1 MPVVPTVSGRQVQ
14 SRGVQSA
21 GLQTFS
27 QPGIGDAFV
36 RAGTEAIDVFGQ
48 AKQRANIALAQEASL
63 NLSQIS
69 SDLLNNPETGL
80 LNLKGK
86 NAIGKGHEYT
96 QQFDAQV
103 EQLAMS
109 LPDEQARNAFMQQ
122 AQQQR
127 IQFTTQAGRH
137 EIGQINAYEE
147 GQFQATLLNNG
158 KNAAALYGDNAAYV
172 LANKQTFQQ
181 IEDYGIAH
189 GWSDE
194 QIQAKKIEF
203 KEKVADAALSQW
215 SANNAT
221 AFIQSN
227 GELSDTAAGARRAV
241 ADSDSSERAR
251 GIRNNNPGNLEYSKT
266 NPWVGQTGDDGRFAK
281 FETPEHGIRAL
292 GRNLMSYQ
300 RQGIDTVSEIINRWA
315 PPTDKNDTMSYI
327 KAVCEQL
334 GVSADEPLDASNPDT
349 LKALCAAIIHHEN
362 GSQPYSD
369 QQLTAGVSAALG
381 LSTIPTNTKRYTGNA
396 AFDAASPEA
405 QASFMRQADQLR
417 RQQQAEYKTMIDSQ
431 VRDATAAYMRGVEFP
446 NPPGEADF
454 IAAYG
459 VREGNLRY
467 AAGTNIAFG
476 MAQRGLTA
484 KTLRDG
490 GYSEMANQYDVLDRQ
505 AIAIDAV
512 LGVAFGGVGRFI
524 NSRGESTNAP
534 NFSPVDVDAAL
545 AANAAHHAEIDIA
558 PGVPINVLSRNSHIQ
573 ALRKAMSDVSQGRP
587 VDVASIV
594 ESASFSEIPGR
605 KSLLSQAVNEAL
617 SSVDD
622 GVTARA
628 IENRLLEEQAAQ
640 LLPRGDRQ
648 VYQSEIANSQ
658 RIIENLTKQRAQILA
673 EEPTGSGK
681 ALSRAR
687 SDKQARLRDIDQR
700 IRQAQERLEFSRN
713 ALAPHEPGGQFF
725 EARAELARRQQ
736 AESELNAQAVSFYK
750 TAEVRTPDE
759 VAPFEPDKILQ
770 QAEQKMMAD
779 QAGDIDLRIAE
790 DSLLESPDMII
801 TVLDDDGNPQSRSAR
816 EVLDE
821 ANRESEQAIQ
831 DSSLFDVA
839 VACFLRG

>member
-1 MPVVPTVSGRQVQ
+1 MSYFGLNPVNQNQQLDEAASNPAGFNSDVGFFDNAVGAALSGLYSGLVAKPDQLLWAGMDKIVSPIAQFVNENTSLNDTSVSYIAEQRKLAEQQVK
-14 SRGVQSA
+14 RLTPDAATTGTA
-21 GLQTFS
+21 GQVLYGLFDM
-27 QPGIGDAFV
+27 G
-36 RAGTEAIDVFGQ
+36 GQ
-48 AKQRANIALAQEASL
+48 AVVGTMLGGPVGGAAAVTSLQGFSEFERLTAQGVDFRTAQEAGLVQGITAGAGTLIPMSL
-63 NLSQIS
+63 
-69 SDLLNNPETGL
+69 GL
-80 LNLKGK
+80 RAGGALAEGV
-86 NAIGKGHEYT
+86 A
-96 QQFDAQV
+96 A
-103 EQLAMS
+103 QLARTGES
-109 LPDEQARNAFMQQ
+109 SVR
-122 AQQQR
+122 R
-127 IQFTTQAGRH
+127 
-137 EIGQINAYEE
+137 
-147 GQFQATLLNNG
+147 
-158 KNAAALYGDNAAYV
+158 AAATAVRATPD
-172 LANKQTFQQ
+172 
-181 IEDYGIAH
+181 IA
-189 GWSDE
+189 
-194 QIQAKKIEF
+194 
-203 KEKVADAALSQW
+203 
-215 SANNAT
+215 
-221 AFIQSN
+221 
-227 GELSDTAAGARRAV
+227 
-241 ADSDSSERAR
+241 
-251 GIRNNNPGNLEYSKT
+251 
-266 NPWVGQTGDDGRFAK
+266 
-281 FETPEHGIRAL
+281 
-292 GRNLMSYQ
+292 
-300 RQGIDTVSEIINRWA
+300 
-315 PPTDKNDTMSYI
+315 
-327 KAVCEQL
+327 
-334 GVSADEPLDASNPDT
+334 
-349 LKALCAAIIHHEN
+349 
-362 GSQPYSD
+362 
-369 QQLTAGVSAALG
+369 
-381 LSTIPTNTKRYTGNA
+381 
-396 AFDAASPEA
+396 
-405 QASFMRQADQLR
+405 
-417 RQQQAEYKTMIDSQ
+417 
-431 VRDATAAYMRGVEFP
+431 
-446 NPPGEADF
+446 
-454 IAAYG
+454 
-459 VREGNLRY
+459 Y

-524 NSRGESTNAP
+524 NSRGESTSAP

-573 ALRKAMSDVSQGRP
+573 ALRKAMSDVSEGRP

-658 RIIENLTKQRAQILA
+658 RIIENLTEQRAQILA

-687 SDKQARLRDIDQR
+687 SDKQVRLRDIDQR

-759 VAPFEPDKILQ
+759 VAPFEPGKILQ
-770 QAEQKMMAD
+770 QTEQKMMAD
-779 QAGDIDLRIAE
+779 PAGDIDLRIAE

>member
-1 MPVVPTVSGRQVQ
+1 MSYFGLNPVNQNQQLDEAASNPAGFNSDVGFFDNAVGAALSGLYSGLVAKPDQLLWAGMDKIVSPIAQFVNENTSLNDTSVSYIAEQRKLAEQQVK
-14 SRGVQSA
+14 RLTPDAATTGTA
-21 GLQTFS
+21 GQVLYGLFDM
-27 QPGIGDAFV
+27 G
-36 RAGTEAIDVFGQ
+36 GQ
-48 AKQRANIALAQEASL
+48 AVVGTTLGGPVGGAAAVTSLQGFSEFERLTAQGVDFRTAQEAGLVQGITAGAGTLIPMSL
-63 NLSQIS
+63 
-69 SDLLNNPETGL
+69 GL
-80 LNLKGK
+80 RAGGALAEGV
-86 NAIGKGHEYT
+86 A
-96 QQFDAQV
+96 A
-103 EQLAMS
+103 QLARTGES
-109 LPDEQARNAFMQQ
+109 SVR
-122 AQQQR
+122 R
-127 IQFTTQAGRH
+127 
-137 EIGQINAYEE
+137 
-147 GQFQATLLNNG
+147 
-158 KNAAALYGDNAAYV
+158 AAATAVRATPD
-172 LANKQTFQQ
+172 
-181 IEDYGIAH
+181 IA
-189 GWSDE
+189 
-194 QIQAKKIEF
+194 
-203 KEKVADAALSQW
+203 
-215 SANNAT
+215 
-221 AFIQSN
+221 
-227 GELSDTAAGARRAV
+227 
-241 ADSDSSERAR
+241 
-251 GIRNNNPGNLEYSKT
+251 
-266 NPWVGQTGDDGRFAK
+266 
-281 FETPEHGIRAL
+281 
-292 GRNLMSYQ
+292 
-300 RQGIDTVSEIINRWA
+300 
-315 PPTDKNDTMSYI
+315 
-327 KAVCEQL
+327 
-334 GVSADEPLDASNPDT
+334 
-349 LKALCAAIIHHEN
+349 
-362 GSQPYSD
+362 
-369 QQLTAGVSAALG
+369 
-381 LSTIPTNTKRYTGNA
+381 
-396 AFDAASPEA
+396 
-405 QASFMRQADQLR
+405 
-417 RQQQAEYKTMIDSQ
+417 
-431 VRDATAAYMRGVEFP
+431 
-446 NPPGEADF
+446 
-454 IAAYG
+454 
-459 VREGNLRY
+459 Y

-524 NSRGESTNAP
+524 NSRGESTSAP

-658 RIIENLTKQRAQILA
+658 RIIENLTEQRAQILA

-725 EARAELARRQQ
+725 GARAELARRQQ

-759 VAPFEPDKILQ
+759 VAPFEPGKILQ
-770 QAEQKMMAD
+770 QTEQKMMAD
-779 QAGDIDLRIAE
+779 PAGDIDLRIAE

>member
-1 MPVVPTVSGRQVQ
+1 MSYFGLNPVNQNQQLDEAASNPVGFNSDVGFFDNAVGAALSGLYSGLVAKPDQLLWAGMDKIVSPIAQLVNENTSLNDTSVSYIAEQRKLAEQQVK
-14 SRGVQSA
+14 RLTPDAATTGTA
-21 GLQTFS
+21 GQVLYGLFDM
-27 QPGIGDAFV
+27 G
-36 RAGTEAIDVFGQ
+36 GQ
-48 AKQRANIALAQEASL
+48 AVVGTTLGGPVGGAAAVTSLQGFSEFERLTAQGVDFRTAQEAGLVQGITAGAGTLIPMSL
-63 NLSQIS
+63 
-69 SDLLNNPETGL
+69 GL
-80 LNLKGK
+80 RAGGALAEGV
-86 NAIGKGHEYT
+86 A
-96 QQFDAQV
+96 A
-103 EQLAMS
+103 QLARTGES
-109 LPDEQARNAFMQQ
+109 SVR
-122 AQQQR
+122 R
-127 IQFTTQAGRH
+127 
-137 EIGQINAYEE
+137 
-147 GQFQATLLNNG
+147 
-158 KNAAALYGDNAAYV
+158 AAATAVRATPD
-172 LANKQTFQQ
+172 
-181 IEDYGIAH
+181 IA
-189 GWSDE
+189 
-194 QIQAKKIEF
+194 
-203 KEKVADAALSQW
+203 
-215 SANNAT
+215 
-221 AFIQSN
+221 
-227 GELSDTAAGARRAV
+227 
-241 ADSDSSERAR
+241 
-251 GIRNNNPGNLEYSKT
+251 
-266 NPWVGQTGDDGRFAK
+266 
-281 FETPEHGIRAL
+281 
-292 GRNLMSYQ
+292 
-300 RQGIDTVSEIINRWA
+300 
-315 PPTDKNDTMSYI
+315 
-327 KAVCEQL
+327 
-334 GVSADEPLDASNPDT
+334 
-349 LKALCAAIIHHEN
+349 
-362 GSQPYSD
+362 
-369 QQLTAGVSAALG
+369 
-381 LSTIPTNTKRYTGNA
+381 
-396 AFDAASPEA
+396 
-405 QASFMRQADQLR
+405 
-417 RQQQAEYKTMIDSQ
+417 
-431 VRDATAAYMRGVEFP
+431 
-446 NPPGEADF
+446 
-454 IAAYG
+454 
-459 VREGNLRY
+459 Y

-524 NSRGESTNAP
+524 NSRGESTSAP
-534 NFSPVDVDAAL
+534 NFSPVDIDAAL

-658 RIIENLTKQRAQILA
+658 RIIENLTEQRAQILA

-750 TAEVRTPDE
+750 TAEVRTPEE
-759 VAPFEPDKILQ
+759 VAPFEPGKILQ
-770 QAEQKMMAD
+770 QTEQKMMAD
-779 QAGDIDLRIAE
+779 PAGDIDLRIAE

>member
-1 MPVVPTVSGRQVQ
+1 MSYFGLNPVNQNQQLDEAASNPAGFNSDVGFFDNAVGAALSGLYSGLVAKPDQLLWAGMDKIVSPIAQFVNENTSLNDTSVSYIAEQRKLAEQQVK
-14 SRGVQSA
+14 RLTPDAATTGNA
-21 GLQTFS
+21 GQVLYGLFDM
-27 QPGIGDAFV
+27 G
-36 RAGTEAIDVFGQ
+36 GQ
-48 AKQRANIALAQEASL
+48 AVVGTTLGGPVGGAAAVTSLQGFSEFERLTAQGVDFRTAQEAGLVLGITAGAGTLIPMSL
-63 NLSQIS
+63 
-69 SDLLNNPETGL
+69 GL
-80 LNLKGK
+80 RAGGALAEGV
-86 NAIGKGHEYT
+86 A
-96 QQFDAQV
+96 A
-103 EQLAMS
+103 QLARTGES
-109 LPDEQARNAFMQQ
+109 SVR
-122 AQQQR
+122 R
-127 IQFTTQAGRH
+127 
-137 EIGQINAYEE
+137 
-147 GQFQATLLNNG
+147 
-158 KNAAALYGDNAAYV
+158 AAATAVRATPD
-172 LANKQTFQQ
+172 
-181 IEDYGIAH
+181 IA
-189 GWSDE
+189 
-194 QIQAKKIEF
+194 
-203 KEKVADAALSQW
+203 
-215 SANNAT
+215 
-221 AFIQSN
+221 
-227 GELSDTAAGARRAV
+227 
-241 ADSDSSERAR
+241 
-251 GIRNNNPGNLEYSKT
+251 
-266 NPWVGQTGDDGRFAK
+266 
-281 FETPEHGIRAL
+281 
-292 GRNLMSYQ
+292 
-300 RQGIDTVSEIINRWA
+300 
-315 PPTDKNDTMSYI
+315 
-327 KAVCEQL
+327 
-334 GVSADEPLDASNPDT
+334 
-349 LKALCAAIIHHEN
+349 
-362 GSQPYSD
+362 
-369 QQLTAGVSAALG
+369 
-381 LSTIPTNTKRYTGNA
+381 
-396 AFDAASPEA
+396 
-405 QASFMRQADQLR
+405 
-417 RQQQAEYKTMIDSQ
+417 
-431 VRDATAAYMRGVEFP
+431 
-446 NPPGEADF
+446 
-454 IAAYG
+454 
-459 VREGNLRY
+459 Y

-524 NSRGESTNAP
+524 NSRGESTSAP
-534 NFSPVDVDAAL
+534 NFSPVDIDAAL

-658 RIIENLTKQRAQILA
+658 RIIENLTEQRAQILA

-687 SDKQARLRDIDQR
+687 SDKQARLRDIEQR

>member
-1 MPVVPTVSGRQVQ
+1 MSYFGLNPVNQNQQLDEAASNPAGFNSDVGFFDNAVGAALSGLYSGLVAKPDQLLWAGMDKIVSPIAQFVNENTSLNDTSVSYIAEQRKLAEQQVK
-14 SRGVQSA
+14 RLTPDAATTGTA
-21 GLQTFS
+21 GQVLYGLFDM
-27 QPGIGDAFV
+27 G
-36 RAGTEAIDVFGQ
+36 GQ
-48 AKQRANIALAQEASL
+48 AVVGTTLGGPVGGAAAVTSLQGFSEFERLTAQGVDFRTAQEAGLVQGITAGAGTLIPMSL
-63 NLSQIS
+63 
-69 SDLLNNPETGL
+69 GL
-80 LNLKGK
+80 RAGGALAEGV
-86 NAIGKGHEYT
+86 A
-96 QQFDAQV
+96 A
-103 EQLAMS
+103 QLARTGES
-109 LPDEQARNAFMQQ
+109 SVR
-122 AQQQR
+122 R
-127 IQFTTQAGRH
+127 
-137 EIGQINAYEE
+137 
-147 GQFQATLLNNG
+147 
-158 KNAAALYGDNAAYV
+158 AAATAVRATPD
-172 LANKQTFQQ
+172 
-181 IEDYGIAH
+181 IA
-189 GWSDE
+189 
-194 QIQAKKIEF
+194 
-203 KEKVADAALSQW
+203 
-215 SANNAT
+215 
-221 AFIQSN
+221 
-227 GELSDTAAGARRAV
+227 
-241 ADSDSSERAR
+241 
-251 GIRNNNPGNLEYSKT
+251 
-266 NPWVGQTGDDGRFAK
+266 
-281 FETPEHGIRAL
+281 
-292 GRNLMSYQ
+292 
-300 RQGIDTVSEIINRWA
+300 
-315 PPTDKNDTMSYI
+315 
-327 KAVCEQL
+327 
-334 GVSADEPLDASNPDT
+334 
-349 LKALCAAIIHHEN
+349 
-362 GSQPYSD
+362 
-369 QQLTAGVSAALG
+369 
-381 LSTIPTNTKRYTGNA
+381 
-396 AFDAASPEA
+396 
-405 QASFMRQADQLR
+405 
-417 RQQQAEYKTMIDSQ
+417 
-431 VRDATAAYMRGVEFP
+431 
-446 NPPGEADF
+446 
-454 IAAYG
+454 
-459 VREGNLRY
+459 Y

-524 NSRGESTNAP
+524 NSRGESTSAP

-605 KSLLSQAVNEAL
+605 KSLLSQAVNVAL

-658 RIIENLTKQRAQILA
+658 RIIENLTEQRAQILA
-673 EEPTGSGK
+673 EDPTGSGK
-681 ALSRAR
+681 SLSRAR
-687 SDKQARLRDIDQR
+687 SDKQVRLRDIDQR

>member
-1 MPVVPTVSGRQVQ
+1 MSYFGLNPVNQNQQLDEAASNPVGFNSDVGFFDNAVGAALSGLYSGLVAKPDQLLWAGMDKIVSPIAQFVNENTSLNDTSVSYIAEQRKLAEQQVK
-14 SRGVQSA
+14 RLTPDAATTGTA
-21 GLQTFS
+21 GQVLYGLFDM
-27 QPGIGDAFV
+27 G
-36 RAGTEAIDVFGQ
+36 GQ
-48 AKQRANIALAQEASL
+48 AVIGTTLGGPVGGAAAVTSLQGFSEFERLTAQGVDFRTAQEAGLVQGITAGAGTLIPMSL
-63 NLSQIS
+63 
-69 SDLLNNPETGL
+69 GL
-80 LNLKGK
+80 RAGGALAEGV
-86 NAIGKGHEYT
+86 A
-96 QQFDAQV
+96 A
-103 EQLAMS
+103 QLARTGES
-109 LPDEQARNAFMQQ
+109 SVR
-122 AQQQR
+122 R
-127 IQFTTQAGRH
+127 
-137 EIGQINAYEE
+137 
-147 GQFQATLLNNG
+147 
-158 KNAAALYGDNAAYV
+158 AAATAVRATPD
-172 LANKQTFQQ
+172 
-181 IEDYGIAH
+181 IA
-189 GWSDE
+189 
-194 QIQAKKIEF
+194 
-203 KEKVADAALSQW
+203 
-215 SANNAT
+215 
-221 AFIQSN
+221 
-227 GELSDTAAGARRAV
+227 
-241 ADSDSSERAR
+241 
-251 GIRNNNPGNLEYSKT
+251 
-266 NPWVGQTGDDGRFAK
+266 
-281 FETPEHGIRAL
+281 
-292 GRNLMSYQ
+292 
-300 RQGIDTVSEIINRWA
+300 
-315 PPTDKNDTMSYI
+315 
-327 KAVCEQL
+327 
-334 GVSADEPLDASNPDT
+334 
-349 LKALCAAIIHHEN
+349 
-362 GSQPYSD
+362 
-369 QQLTAGVSAALG
+369 
-381 LSTIPTNTKRYTGNA
+381 
-396 AFDAASPEA
+396 
-405 QASFMRQADQLR
+405 
-417 RQQQAEYKTMIDSQ
+417 
-431 VRDATAAYMRGVEFP
+431 
-446 NPPGEADF
+446 
-454 IAAYG
+454 
-459 VREGNLRY
+459 Y

-534 NFSPVDVDAAL
+534 NFSPVDIDAAL

-640 LLPRGDRQ
+640 LLSRGDRK

-658 RIIENLTKQRAQILA
+658 RIIENLTEQRAQILA

-750 TAEVRTPDE
+750 TAEVRTPEE
-759 VAPFEPDKILQ
+759 VAPFEPGKILQ
-770 QAEQKMMAD
+770 QTEQKMMAD
-779 QAGDIDLRIAE
+779 PAGDIDLRIAE

>member
-1 MPVVPTVSGRQVQ
+1 MSYFGLNPVNQNQQLDEAVSNP
-14 SRGVQSA
+14 A
-21 GLQTFS
+21 GLNSDVGFFDNAVGAALSGLYSGLVAKPDQLLWAGMDKIVSPIAQFVNENTS
-27 QPGIGDAFV
+27 LNDTSVSYIAEQRKLAEQQVKRLTPDAATTGT
-36 RAGTEAIDVFGQ
+36 AGQVLYGLFDMGGQ
-48 AKQRANIALAQEASL
+48 AVVGTTLGGPVGGAAAVTSLQGFSEFERLTAQGVDFRTAQEAGLVQGITAGAGTLIPMSL
-63 NLSQIS
+63 
-69 SDLLNNPETGL
+69 GL
-80 LNLKGK
+80 RAGGALAEGV
-86 NAIGKGHEYT
+86 A
-96 QQFDAQV
+96 A
-103 EQLAMS
+103 QLARTGES
-109 LPDEQARNAFMQQ
+109 SVR
-122 AQQQR
+122 R
-127 IQFTTQAGRH
+127 
-137 EIGQINAYEE
+137 
-147 GQFQATLLNNG
+147 
-158 KNAAALYGDNAAYV
+158 AAATAVRATPD
-172 LANKQTFQQ
+172 
-181 IEDYGIAH
+181 IA
-189 GWSDE
+189 
-194 QIQAKKIEF
+194 
-203 KEKVADAALSQW
+203 
-215 SANNAT
+215 
-221 AFIQSN
+221 
-227 GELSDTAAGARRAV
+227 
-241 ADSDSSERAR
+241 
-251 GIRNNNPGNLEYSKT
+251 
-266 NPWVGQTGDDGRFAK
+266 
-281 FETPEHGIRAL
+281 
-292 GRNLMSYQ
+292 
-300 RQGIDTVSEIINRWA
+300 
-315 PPTDKNDTMSYI
+315 
-327 KAVCEQL
+327 
-334 GVSADEPLDASNPDT
+334 
-349 LKALCAAIIHHEN
+349 
-362 GSQPYSD
+362 
-369 QQLTAGVSAALG
+369 
-381 LSTIPTNTKRYTGNA
+381 
-396 AFDAASPEA
+396 
-405 QASFMRQADQLR
+405 
-417 RQQQAEYKTMIDSQ
+417 
-431 VRDATAAYMRGVEFP
+431 
-446 NPPGEADF
+446 
-454 IAAYG
+454 
-459 VREGNLRY
+459 Y

-524 NSRGESTNAP
+524 NSRGESTSAP

-594 ESASFSEIPGR
+594 ESASFSKIPGR
-605 KSLLSQAVNEAL
+605 KSLLSQAVDEAL
-617 SSVDD
+617 SSVGD

-658 RIIENLTKQRAQILA
+658 RIIENLTEQRAQILA

-700 IRQAQERLEFSRN
+700 IRQVQERLEFSRN

-725 EARAELARRQQ
+725 EARAELARRLQV
-736 AESELNAQAVSFYK
+736 ESELNAQAVSFYK

>member
-1 MPVVPTVSGRQVQ
+1 MSYFGLNPVNQNQQLDEAASNPVGFNSDVGFFDNAVGAALSGLYSGLVAKPDQFLWAGMDKIVSPIAQLVNENTSLNDTSVSYIAEQRKLAEQQVK
-14 SRGVQSA
+14 RLTPDAATTGTA
-21 GLQTFS
+21 GQVLYGLFDM
-27 QPGIGDAFV
+27 G
-36 RAGTEAIDVFGQ
+36 GQ
-48 AKQRANIALAQEASL
+48 AVVGTTLGGPVGGAAAVTSLQGFSEFERLTAQGVDFRTAQEAGLVQGITAGAGTLIPMSL
-63 NLSQIS
+63 
-69 SDLLNNPETGL
+69 GL
-80 LNLKGK
+80 RAGGALAEGV
-86 NAIGKGHEYT
+86 A
-96 QQFDAQV
+96 A
-103 EQLAMS
+103 QLARTGES
-109 LPDEQARNAFMQQ
+109 SVRL
-122 AQQQR
+122 
-127 IQFTTQAGRH
+127 
-137 EIGQINAYEE
+137 
-147 GQFQATLLNNG
+147 
-158 KNAAALYGDNAAYV
+158 AAATAVRATPD
-172 LANKQTFQQ
+172 
-181 IEDYGIAH
+181 IA
-189 GWSDE
+189 
-194 QIQAKKIEF
+194 
-203 KEKVADAALSQW
+203 
-215 SANNAT
+215 
-221 AFIQSN
+221 
-227 GELSDTAAGARRAV
+227 
-241 ADSDSSERAR
+241 
-251 GIRNNNPGNLEYSKT
+251 
-266 NPWVGQTGDDGRFAK
+266 
-281 FETPEHGIRAL
+281 
-292 GRNLMSYQ
+292 
-300 RQGIDTVSEIINRWA
+300 
-315 PPTDKNDTMSYI
+315 
-327 KAVCEQL
+327 
-334 GVSADEPLDASNPDT
+334 
-349 LKALCAAIIHHEN
+349 
-362 GSQPYSD
+362 
-369 QQLTAGVSAALG
+369 
-381 LSTIPTNTKRYTGNA
+381 
-396 AFDAASPEA
+396 
-405 QASFMRQADQLR
+405 
-417 RQQQAEYKTMIDSQ
+417 
-431 VRDATAAYMRGVEFP
+431 
-446 NPPGEADF
+446 
-454 IAAYG
+454 
-459 VREGNLRY
+459 Y

-524 NSRGESTNAP
+524 NSRGESTSAP
-534 NFSPVDVDAAL
+534 NFSPVDIDAAL

-640 LLPRGDRQ
+640 LLSRGDRQ

-658 RIIENLTKQRAQILA
+658 RIIENLTEQRAQILA

-759 VAPFEPDKILQ
+759 VAPFEPGKILQ
-770 QAEQKMMAD
+770 QTEQKMMAD
-779 QAGDIDLRIAE
+779 PAGDIDLRIAE

>member
-1 MPVVPTVSGRQVQ
+1 MSYFGLNPVNQNQQLDEAASNPAGFNSDVGFFDNAVGAALSGLYSGLVAKPDQLLWAGMDKIVSPIAQFVNENTSLNDTSVSYIAEQRKLAEQQVK
-14 SRGVQSA
+14 RLTPDAATTGTA
-21 GLQTFS
+21 GQVLYGLFDM
-27 QPGIGDAFV
+27 G
-36 RAGTEAIDVFGQ
+36 GQ
-48 AKQRANIALAQEASL
+48 AVVGTTLGGPVGGAAAVTSLQGFSEFERLTAQGVDFRTAQEAGLVQGITAGAGTLIPMSL
-63 NLSQIS
+63 
-69 SDLLNNPETGL
+69 GL
-80 LNLKGK
+80 RAGGALAEGV
-86 NAIGKGHEYT
+86 A
-96 QQFDAQV
+96 A
-103 EQLAMS
+103 QLARTGES
-109 LPDEQARNAFMQQ
+109 SVR
-122 AQQQR
+122 R
-127 IQFTTQAGRH
+127 
-137 EIGQINAYEE
+137 
-147 GQFQATLLNNG
+147 
-158 KNAAALYGDNAAYV
+158 AAATAVRATPD
-172 LANKQTFQQ
+172 
-181 IEDYGIAH
+181 IA
-189 GWSDE
+189 
-194 QIQAKKIEF
+194 
-203 KEKVADAALSQW
+203 
-215 SANNAT
+215 
-221 AFIQSN
+221 
-227 GELSDTAAGARRAV
+227 
-241 ADSDSSERAR
+241 
-251 GIRNNNPGNLEYSKT
+251 
-266 NPWVGQTGDDGRFAK
+266 
-281 FETPEHGIRAL
+281 
-292 GRNLMSYQ
+292 
-300 RQGIDTVSEIINRWA
+300 
-315 PPTDKNDTMSYI
+315 
-327 KAVCEQL
+327 
-334 GVSADEPLDASNPDT
+334 
-349 LKALCAAIIHHEN
+349 
-362 GSQPYSD
+362 
-369 QQLTAGVSAALG
+369 
-381 LSTIPTNTKRYTGNA
+381 
-396 AFDAASPEA
+396 
-405 QASFMRQADQLR
+405 
-417 RQQQAEYKTMIDSQ
+417 
-431 VRDATAAYMRGVEFP
+431 
-446 NPPGEADF
+446 
-454 IAAYG
+454 
-459 VREGNLRY
+459 Y

-534 NFSPVDVDAAL
+534 NFSPVDIDAAL

-594 ESASFSEIPGR
+594 ESASFSEIPWR

-658 RIIENLTKQRAQILA
+658 RIIENLTEQRAQILA

-770 QAEQKMMAD
+770 QAEQKMMSD

-821 ANRESEQAIQ
+821 ANRESEQVIQ

>member
-1 MPVVPTVSGRQVQ
+1 MSYFGLNPVNQNQQLDEAASNPAGFNSDVGFFDNAVGAALSGLYSGLVAKPDQLLWAGMDKIVSPIAQFINENTSLNDTSVSYIAEQRKLAEQQVK
-14 SRGVQSA
+14 RLTPDAATTGTA
-21 GLQTFS
+21 GQVLYGLFDM
-27 QPGIGDAFV
+27 G
-36 RAGTEAIDVFGQ
+36 GQ
-48 AKQRANIALAQEASL
+48 AVVGTTLGGPVGGAAAVTSLQGFSEFERLTAQGVDFRTAQEAGLVQGITAGAGTLIPMSL
-63 NLSQIS
+63 
-69 SDLLNNPETGL
+69 GL
-80 LNLKGK
+80 RAGGALAEGV
-86 NAIGKGHEYT
+86 A
-96 QQFDAQV
+96 A
-103 EQLAMS
+103 QLARTGES
-109 LPDEQARNAFMQQ
+109 SVR
-122 AQQQR
+122 R
-127 IQFTTQAGRH
+127 
-137 EIGQINAYEE
+137 
-147 GQFQATLLNNG
+147 
-158 KNAAALYGDNAAYV
+158 AAATAVRATPD
-172 LANKQTFQQ
+172 
-181 IEDYGIAH
+181 IA
-189 GWSDE
+189 
-194 QIQAKKIEF
+194 
-203 KEKVADAALSQW
+203 
-215 SANNAT
+215 
-221 AFIQSN
+221 
-227 GELSDTAAGARRAV
+227 
-241 ADSDSSERAR
+241 
-251 GIRNNNPGNLEYSKT
+251 
-266 NPWVGQTGDDGRFAK
+266 
-281 FETPEHGIRAL
+281 
-292 GRNLMSYQ
+292 
-300 RQGIDTVSEIINRWA
+300 
-315 PPTDKNDTMSYI
+315 
-327 KAVCEQL
+327 
-334 GVSADEPLDASNPDT
+334 
-349 LKALCAAIIHHEN
+349 
-362 GSQPYSD
+362 
-369 QQLTAGVSAALG
+369 
-381 LSTIPTNTKRYTGNA
+381 
-396 AFDAASPEA
+396 
-405 QASFMRQADQLR
+405 
-417 RQQQAEYKTMIDSQ
+417 
-431 VRDATAAYMRGVEFP
+431 
-446 NPPGEADF
+446 
-454 IAAYG
+454 
-459 VREGNLRY
+459 Y

-534 NFSPVDVDAAL
+534 NFSPVDIDAAL

-658 RIIENLTKQRAQILA
+658 RIIENLTEQRAQILA

-713 ALAPHEPGGQFF
+713 ALAPHEPGGQLF

-770 QAEQKMMAD
+770 QAEQKMLSD
-779 QAGDIDLRIAE
+779 KAGDIDLRIAE

>member
-1 MPVVPTVSGRQVQ
+1 MSYFGLNPVNQNQQLDEAASNPVGFNSDVGFFDNAVGAALSGLYSGLVAKPDQLLWAGMDKIVSPIAQFVNENTSLNDTSVSYIAEQRKLAEQQVKRLTPDAATTGTVGQILY
-14 SRGVQSA
+14 
-21 GLQTFS
+21 GLFDM
-27 QPGIGDAFV
+27 G
-36 RAGTEAIDVFGQ
+36 GQ
-48 AKQRANIALAQEASL
+48 AVIGTTLGGPVGGAAAVTSLQGFSEFERLTAQGVDFRTAQEA
-63 NLSQIS
+63 
-69 SDLLNNPETGL
+69 GL
-80 LNLKGK
+80 VQGITAGAGTLIPMS
-86 NAIGKGHEYT
+86 IGLRAGGALAEGV
-96 QQFDAQV
+96 AA
-103 EQLAMS
+103 QLA
-109 LPDEQARNAFMQQ
+109 R
-122 AQQQR
+122 
-127 IQFTTQAGRH
+127 TG
-137 EIGQINAYEE
+137 E
-147 GQFQATLLNNG
+147 GSVRR
-158 KNAAALYGDNAAYV
+158 AAATAVRATPD
-172 LANKQTFQQ
+172 
-181 IEDYGIAH
+181 IA
-189 GWSDE
+189 
-194 QIQAKKIEF
+194 
-203 KEKVADAALSQW
+203 
-215 SANNAT
+215 
-221 AFIQSN
+221 
-227 GELSDTAAGARRAV
+227 
-241 ADSDSSERAR
+241 
-251 GIRNNNPGNLEYSKT
+251 
-266 NPWVGQTGDDGRFAK
+266 
-281 FETPEHGIRAL
+281 
-292 GRNLMSYQ
+292 
-300 RQGIDTVSEIINRWA
+300 
-315 PPTDKNDTMSYI
+315 
-327 KAVCEQL
+327 
-334 GVSADEPLDASNPDT
+334 
-349 LKALCAAIIHHEN
+349 
-362 GSQPYSD
+362 
-369 QQLTAGVSAALG
+369 
-381 LSTIPTNTKRYTGNA
+381 
-396 AFDAASPEA
+396 
-405 QASFMRQADQLR
+405 
-417 RQQQAEYKTMIDSQ
+417 
-431 VRDATAAYMRGVEFP
+431 
-446 NPPGEADF
+446 
-454 IAAYG
+454 
-459 VREGNLRY
+459 Y

-534 NFSPVDVDAAL
+534 NFSPVDIDAAL

-658 RIIENLTKQRAQILA
+658 RIIENLTEQRAQILA

-759 VAPFEPDKILQ
+759 VAPFEPGKILQ
-770 QAEQKMMAD
+770 QTEQKMMAD
-779 QAGDIDLRIAE
+779 PAGDIDLRIAE

>member
-1 MPVVPTVSGRQVQ
+1 MSYFGLNPVNQNQQLDEAASNPAGFNSDVGFFDNAVGAALSGLYSGLVAKPDQLLWAGMDKIVSPIAQFVNENTSINDTSVSYIAEQRKLAEQQVK
-14 SRGVQSA
+14 RLTPDAATTGNA
-21 GLQTFS
+21 GQVLYGLFDM
-27 QPGIGDAFV
+27 G
-36 RAGTEAIDVFGQ
+36 GQ
-48 AKQRANIALAQEASL
+48 AVVGTTLGGPVGGAAAVTSLQGFSEFERLTAQGVDFRTAQEAGLVQGITAGAGTLIPMSL
-63 NLSQIS
+63 
-69 SDLLNNPETGL
+69 GL
-80 LNLKGK
+80 RAGGALAEGV
-86 NAIGKGHEYT
+86 A
-96 QQFDAQV
+96 A
-103 EQLAMS
+103 QLARTGES
-109 LPDEQARNAFMQQ
+109 SVR
-122 AQQQR
+122 R
-127 IQFTTQAGRH
+127 
-137 EIGQINAYEE
+137 
-147 GQFQATLLNNG
+147 
-158 KNAAALYGDNAAYV
+158 AAATAVRATPD
-172 LANKQTFQQ
+172 
-181 IEDYGIAH
+181 IA
-189 GWSDE
+189 
-194 QIQAKKIEF
+194 
-203 KEKVADAALSQW
+203 
-215 SANNAT
+215 
-221 AFIQSN
+221 
-227 GELSDTAAGARRAV
+227 
-241 ADSDSSERAR
+241 
-251 GIRNNNPGNLEYSKT
+251 
-266 NPWVGQTGDDGRFAK
+266 
-281 FETPEHGIRAL
+281 
-292 GRNLMSYQ
+292 
-300 RQGIDTVSEIINRWA
+300 
-315 PPTDKNDTMSYI
+315 
-327 KAVCEQL
+327 
-334 GVSADEPLDASNPDT
+334 
-349 LKALCAAIIHHEN
+349 
-362 GSQPYSD
+362 
-369 QQLTAGVSAALG
+369 
-381 LSTIPTNTKRYTGNA
+381 
-396 AFDAASPEA
+396 
-405 QASFMRQADQLR
+405 
-417 RQQQAEYKTMIDSQ
+417 
-431 VRDATAAYMRGVEFP
+431 
-446 NPPGEADF
+446 
-454 IAAYG
+454 
-459 VREGNLRY
+459 Y

-524 NSRGESTNAP
+524 NSRGESTSAP
-534 NFSPVDVDAAL
+534 NFSPVDIDAAL

-658 RIIENLTKQRAQILA
+658 RIIENLTEQRAQILA
-673 EEPTGSGK
+673 EDPAGSGK

-770 QAEQKMMAD
+770 QAEQKMMSD

-816 EVLDE
+816 EALDE

>member
-1 MPVVPTVSGRQVQ
+1 MSYFGLNPVNQNQQLDEAASNPAGFNSDVGFFDNAVGAALSGLYSGLVAKPDQLLWAGMDKIVSPIAQFVNENTSLNDTSVSYIAEQRKLAEQQVK
-14 SRGVQSA
+14 RLTPDAATTGTA
-21 GLQTFS
+21 GQVLYGLFDM
-27 QPGIGDAFV
+27 G
-36 RAGTEAIDVFGQ
+36 GQ
-48 AKQRANIALAQEASL
+48 AVVGTTLGGPVGGAAAVTSLQGFSEFERLTAQGVDFRTAQEAGLVQGITAGAGTLIPMSL
-63 NLSQIS
+63 
-69 SDLLNNPETGL
+69 GL
-80 LNLKGK
+80 RAGGALAEGV
-86 NAIGKGHEYT
+86 A
-96 QQFDAQV
+96 A
-103 EQLAMS
+103 QLARTGES
-109 LPDEQARNAFMQQ
+109 SVR
-122 AQQQR
+122 R
-127 IQFTTQAGRH
+127 
-137 EIGQINAYEE
+137 
-147 GQFQATLLNNG
+147 
-158 KNAAALYGDNAAYV
+158 AAATAVRATPD
-172 LANKQTFQQ
+172 
-181 IEDYGIAH
+181 IA
-189 GWSDE
+189 
-194 QIQAKKIEF
+194 
-203 KEKVADAALSQW
+203 
-215 SANNAT
+215 
-221 AFIQSN
+221 
-227 GELSDTAAGARRAV
+227 
-241 ADSDSSERAR
+241 
-251 GIRNNNPGNLEYSKT
+251 
-266 NPWVGQTGDDGRFAK
+266 
-281 FETPEHGIRAL
+281 
-292 GRNLMSYQ
+292 
-300 RQGIDTVSEIINRWA
+300 
-315 PPTDKNDTMSYI
+315 
-327 KAVCEQL
+327 
-334 GVSADEPLDASNPDT
+334 
-349 LKALCAAIIHHEN
+349 
-362 GSQPYSD
+362 
-369 QQLTAGVSAALG
+369 
-381 LSTIPTNTKRYTGNA
+381 
-396 AFDAASPEA
+396 
-405 QASFMRQADQLR
+405 
-417 RQQQAEYKTMIDSQ
+417 
-431 VRDATAAYMRGVEFP
+431 
-446 NPPGEADF
+446 
-454 IAAYG
+454 
-459 VREGNLRY
+459 Y

-524 NSRGESTNAP
+524 NSRGEATSTP

-545 AANAAHHAEIDIA
+545 AANAAHHAEIDIS

-594 ESASFSEIPGR
+594 ESASFSEVPGR

-658 RIIENLTKQRAQILA
+658 RIIENLTEQRAQILA

-759 VAPFEPDKILQ
+759 VAPFEPGKILQ
-770 QAEQKMMAD
+770 QTEQKMMAD
-779 QAGDIDLRIAE
+779 PAGDIDLRIAE

>member
-1 MPVVPTVSGRQVQ
+1 MSYFGLNPVNQNQQLDEAASNPVGFNSDVGFFDNAVGAALSGLYSGLVAKPDQLLWAGMDKIVSPIAQLVNENTSLNDTSVSYIAEQRKLAEQQVK
-14 SRGVQSA
+14 RLTPDAATTGTA
-21 GLQTFS
+21 GQVLYGLFDM
-27 QPGIGDAFV
+27 G
-36 RAGTEAIDVFGQ
+36 GQ
-48 AKQRANIALAQEASL
+48 AVVGTTLGGPVGGAAAVTSLQGFSEFERLTAQGVDFRTAQEAGLVQGITAGAGTLIPMSL
-63 NLSQIS
+63 
-69 SDLLNNPETGL
+69 GL
-80 LNLKGK
+80 RAGGALAEGV
-86 NAIGKGHEYT
+86 A
-96 QQFDAQV
+96 A
-103 EQLAMS
+103 QLARTGES
-109 LPDEQARNAFMQQ
+109 SVR
-122 AQQQR
+122 R
-127 IQFTTQAGRH
+127 
-137 EIGQINAYEE
+137 
-147 GQFQATLLNNG
+147 
-158 KNAAALYGDNAAYV
+158 AAATAVRATPD
-172 LANKQTFQQ
+172 
-181 IEDYGIAH
+181 IA
-189 GWSDE
+189 
-194 QIQAKKIEF
+194 
-203 KEKVADAALSQW
+203 
-215 SANNAT
+215 
-221 AFIQSN
+221 
-227 GELSDTAAGARRAV
+227 
-241 ADSDSSERAR
+241 
-251 GIRNNNPGNLEYSKT
+251 
-266 NPWVGQTGDDGRFAK
+266 
-281 FETPEHGIRAL
+281 
-292 GRNLMSYQ
+292 
-300 RQGIDTVSEIINRWA
+300 
-315 PPTDKNDTMSYI
+315 
-327 KAVCEQL
+327 
-334 GVSADEPLDASNPDT
+334 
-349 LKALCAAIIHHEN
+349 
-362 GSQPYSD
+362 
-369 QQLTAGVSAALG
+369 
-381 LSTIPTNTKRYTGNA
+381 
-396 AFDAASPEA
+396 
-405 QASFMRQADQLR
+405 
-417 RQQQAEYKTMIDSQ
+417 
-431 VRDATAAYMRGVEFP
+431 
-446 NPPGEADF
+446 
-454 IAAYG
+454 
-459 VREGNLRY
+459 Y

-524 NSRGESTNAP
+524 NSRGESTSAP
-534 NFSPVDVDAAL
+534 NFSPVDIDAAL
-545 AANAAHHAEIDIA
+545 AANAAHHAEIDIV

-628 IENRLLEEQAAQ
+628 IENRLLEEQAAH
-640 LLPRGDRQ
+640 LLSRGDRQ

-658 RIIENLTKQRAQILA
+658 RIIENLTEQRAQILA

-759 VAPFEPDKILQ
+759 VAPFEPGKILQ
-770 QAEQKMMAD
+770 QTEQKMMAD
-779 QAGDIDLRIAE
+779 PAGDIDLRIAE

>member
-1 MPVVPTVSGRQVQ
+1 MSYFGLNPVNQNQQLDEAASNPAGFNSDVGFFDNAVGAALSGLYSGLVAKPDQLLWAGMDKIVSPIAQFINENTSLNDTSVSYIAEQRKLAEQQVK
-14 SRGVQSA
+14 RLTPDAATTGTA
-21 GLQTFS
+21 GQVLYGLFDM
-27 QPGIGDAFV
+27 G
-36 RAGTEAIDVFGQ
+36 GQ
-48 AKQRANIALAQEASL
+48 AVVGTTLGGPVGGAAAVTSLQGFSEFERLTAQGVDFRTAQEAGLVQGITAGAGTLIPMSL
-63 NLSQIS
+63 
-69 SDLLNNPETGL
+69 GL
-80 LNLKGK
+80 RAGGALAEGV
-86 NAIGKGHEYT
+86 A
-96 QQFDAQV
+96 A
-103 EQLAMS
+103 QLARTGES
-109 LPDEQARNAFMQQ
+109 SVR
-122 AQQQR
+122 R
-127 IQFTTQAGRH
+127 
-137 EIGQINAYEE
+137 
-147 GQFQATLLNNG
+147 
-158 KNAAALYGDNAAYV
+158 AAATAVRATPD
-172 LANKQTFQQ
+172 
-181 IEDYGIAH
+181 IA
-189 GWSDE
+189 
-194 QIQAKKIEF
+194 
-203 KEKVADAALSQW
+203 
-215 SANNAT
+215 
-221 AFIQSN
+221 
-227 GELSDTAAGARRAV
+227 
-241 ADSDSSERAR
+241 
-251 GIRNNNPGNLEYSKT
+251 
-266 NPWVGQTGDDGRFAK
+266 
-281 FETPEHGIRAL
+281 
-292 GRNLMSYQ
+292 
-300 RQGIDTVSEIINRWA
+300 
-315 PPTDKNDTMSYI
+315 
-327 KAVCEQL
+327 
-334 GVSADEPLDASNPDT
+334 
-349 LKALCAAIIHHEN
+349 
-362 GSQPYSD
+362 
-369 QQLTAGVSAALG
+369 
-381 LSTIPTNTKRYTGNA
+381 
-396 AFDAASPEA
+396 
-405 QASFMRQADQLR
+405 
-417 RQQQAEYKTMIDSQ
+417 
-431 VRDATAAYMRGVEFP
+431 
-446 NPPGEADF
+446 
-454 IAAYG
+454 
-459 VREGNLRY
+459 Y

-534 NFSPVDVDAAL
+534 NFSPVDIDAAL

-648 VYQSEIANSQ
+648 IYQSEIANSQ
-658 RIIENLTKQRAQILA
+658 RIIENLTEQRAQILA

-713 ALAPHEPGGQFF
+713 ALAPHEPGGQLF

-770 QAEQKMMAD
+770 QAEQKMMSD
-779 QAGDIDLRIAE
+779 KAGDIDLRIAE

>member
-1 MPVVPTVSGRQVQ
+1 MSYFGLNPVNQNQQLDEAASNPAGFNSDVGFFDNAVGAALSGLYSGLVAKPDQLLWAGMDKIVSPIAQFVNENTSLNDTSVSYIAEQRKLAEQQVK
-14 SRGVQSA
+14 RLTPDAATTGTA
-21 GLQTFS
+21 GQVLYGLFDM
-27 QPGIGDAFV
+27 G
-36 RAGTEAIDVFGQ
+36 GQ
-48 AKQRANIALAQEASL
+48 AVVGTTLGGPVGGAAAVTSLQGFSEFERLTAQGVDFRTAQEAGLVQGITAGAGTLIPMSL
-63 NLSQIS
+63 
-69 SDLLNNPETGL
+69 GL
-80 LNLKGK
+80 RAGGALAEGV
-86 NAIGKGHEYT
+86 A
-96 QQFDAQV
+96 A
-103 EQLAMS
+103 QLARTGES
-109 LPDEQARNAFMQQ
+109 SVR
-122 AQQQR
+122 R
-127 IQFTTQAGRH
+127 
-137 EIGQINAYEE
+137 
-147 GQFQATLLNNG
+147 
-158 KNAAALYGDNAAYV
+158 AAATAVRATPD
-172 LANKQTFQQ
+172 
-181 IEDYGIAH
+181 IA
-189 GWSDE
+189 
-194 QIQAKKIEF
+194 
-203 KEKVADAALSQW
+203 
-215 SANNAT
+215 
-221 AFIQSN
+221 
-227 GELSDTAAGARRAV
+227 
-241 ADSDSSERAR
+241 
-251 GIRNNNPGNLEYSKT
+251 
-266 NPWVGQTGDDGRFAK
+266 
-281 FETPEHGIRAL
+281 
-292 GRNLMSYQ
+292 
-300 RQGIDTVSEIINRWA
+300 
-315 PPTDKNDTMSYI
+315 
-327 KAVCEQL
+327 
-334 GVSADEPLDASNPDT
+334 
-349 LKALCAAIIHHEN
+349 
-362 GSQPYSD
+362 
-369 QQLTAGVSAALG
+369 
-381 LSTIPTNTKRYTGNA
+381 
-396 AFDAASPEA
+396 
-405 QASFMRQADQLR
+405 
-417 RQQQAEYKTMIDSQ
+417 
-431 VRDATAAYMRGVEFP
+431 
-446 NPPGEADF
+446 
-454 IAAYG
+454 
-459 VREGNLRY
+459 Y

-534 NFSPVDVDAAL
+534 NFSPVDIDAAL

-658 RIIENLTKQRAQILA
+658 RIIENLTEQRAQILA

-687 SDKQARLRDIDQR
+687 SDKQVRLRDIDQR

-750 TAEVRTPDE
+750 TAEVSTPDE
-759 VAPFEPDKILQ
+759 VAPFEPGKILQ

-779 QAGDIDLRIAE
+779 PAGDIDLRIAE

>member
-1 MPVVPTVSGRQVQ
+1 MSYFGLNPVNQNQQLDEAASNPAGFNSDVGFFDNAVGAALSGLYSGLVAKPDQLLWAGMDKIVSPIAQFINENTSLNDTSVSYIAEQRKLAEQQVK
-14 SRGVQSA
+14 RLAPDAATTGTA
-21 GLQTFS
+21 GQVLYGLFDM
-27 QPGIGDAFV
+27 G
-36 RAGTEAIDVFGQ
+36 GQ
-48 AKQRANIALAQEASL
+48 AVVGTTLGGPVGGAAAVTSLQGFSEFERLTAQGVDFRTAQEAGLVQGITAGAGTLIPMSL
-63 NLSQIS
+63 
-69 SDLLNNPETGL
+69 GL
-80 LNLKGK
+80 RAGGALAEGV
-86 NAIGKGHEYT
+86 A
-96 QQFDAQV
+96 A
-103 EQLAMS
+103 QLARTGES
-109 LPDEQARNAFMQQ
+109 SVR
-122 AQQQR
+122 R
-127 IQFTTQAGRH
+127 
-137 EIGQINAYEE
+137 
-147 GQFQATLLNNG
+147 
-158 KNAAALYGDNAAYV
+158 AAATAVRATPD
-172 LANKQTFQQ
+172 
-181 IEDYGIAH
+181 IA
-189 GWSDE
+189 
-194 QIQAKKIEF
+194 
-203 KEKVADAALSQW
+203 
-215 SANNAT
+215 
-221 AFIQSN
+221 
-227 GELSDTAAGARRAV
+227 
-241 ADSDSSERAR
+241 
-251 GIRNNNPGNLEYSKT
+251 
-266 NPWVGQTGDDGRFAK
+266 
-281 FETPEHGIRAL
+281 
-292 GRNLMSYQ
+292 
-300 RQGIDTVSEIINRWA
+300 
-315 PPTDKNDTMSYI
+315 
-327 KAVCEQL
+327 
-334 GVSADEPLDASNPDT
+334 
-349 LKALCAAIIHHEN
+349 
-362 GSQPYSD
+362 
-369 QQLTAGVSAALG
+369 
-381 LSTIPTNTKRYTGNA
+381 
-396 AFDAASPEA
+396 
-405 QASFMRQADQLR
+405 
-417 RQQQAEYKTMIDSQ
+417 
-431 VRDATAAYMRGVEFP
+431 
-446 NPPGEADF
+446 
-454 IAAYG
+454 
-459 VREGNLRY
+459 Y

-524 NSRGESTNAP
+524 NSRGESTSAP

-658 RIIENLTKQRAQILA
+658 RIIENLTEQRAQILA

-759 VAPFEPDKILQ
+759 VAPFEPGKILQ
-770 QAEQKMMAD
+770 QTEQKMMAD
-779 QAGDIDLRIAE
+779 PAGDIDLRIAE

>member
-1 MPVVPTVSGRQVQ
+1 MSYFGLNPVNQNQQLDEAASNPAGFNSDVGFLDNAVGAALSGLYSGLVAKPDQLLWAGMDKIVSPIAQFVNENTSLNDTSVSYIAEQRKLAEQQVK
-14 SRGVQSA
+14 RLTPDAATTGTA
-21 GLQTFS
+21 GQVLYGLFDM
-27 QPGIGDAFV
+27 G
-36 RAGTEAIDVFGQ
+36 GQ
-48 AKQRANIALAQEASL
+48 AVVGTTLGGPVGGAAAVTSLQGFSEFERLTAQGVDFRTAQEAGLVQGITAGAGTLIPMSL
-63 NLSQIS
+63 
-69 SDLLNNPETGL
+69 GL
-80 LNLKGK
+80 RAGGALAEGV
-86 NAIGKGHEYT
+86 A
-96 QQFDAQV
+96 A
-103 EQLAMS
+103 QLARTGES
-109 LPDEQARNAFMQQ
+109 SVR
-122 AQQQR
+122 R
-127 IQFTTQAGRH
+127 
-137 EIGQINAYEE
+137 
-147 GQFQATLLNNG
+147 
-158 KNAAALYGDNAAYV
+158 AAATAVRATPD
-172 LANKQTFQQ
+172 
-181 IEDYGIAH
+181 IA
-189 GWSDE
+189 
-194 QIQAKKIEF
+194 
-203 KEKVADAALSQW
+203 
-215 SANNAT
+215 
-221 AFIQSN
+221 
-227 GELSDTAAGARRAV
+227 
-241 ADSDSSERAR
+241 
-251 GIRNNNPGNLEYSKT
+251 
-266 NPWVGQTGDDGRFAK
+266 
-281 FETPEHGIRAL
+281 
-292 GRNLMSYQ
+292 
-300 RQGIDTVSEIINRWA
+300 
-315 PPTDKNDTMSYI
+315 
-327 KAVCEQL
+327 
-334 GVSADEPLDASNPDT
+334 
-349 LKALCAAIIHHEN
+349 
-362 GSQPYSD
+362 
-369 QQLTAGVSAALG
+369 
-381 LSTIPTNTKRYTGNA
+381 
-396 AFDAASPEA
+396 
-405 QASFMRQADQLR
+405 
-417 RQQQAEYKTMIDSQ
+417 
-431 VRDATAAYMRGVEFP
+431 
-446 NPPGEADF
+446 
-454 IAAYG
+454 
-459 VREGNLRY
+459 Y

-524 NSRGESTNAP
+524 NSRGESTSAP

-658 RIIENLTKQRAQILA
+658 RIIENLTEQRAQILA

-681 ALSRAR
+681 SLSRAR
-687 SDKQARLRDIDQR
+687 SDKQVRLRDIDQR

-759 VAPFEPDKILQ
+759 VAPFEPGNILQ
-770 QAEQKMMAD
+770 QTEQKMMAD
-779 QAGDIDLRIAE
+779 PAGDIDLRIAE

>member
-1 MPVVPTVSGRQVQ
+1 MSYFGLNPVNQNQQLDEAASNPAGFNSDVGFFDNAVGAALSGLYSGLVAKPDQLLWAGMDKIVSPIAQFVNENTSLNDTSVSYIAEQRKLAEQQVK
-14 SRGVQSA
+14 RLTPDAATTGTA
-21 GLQTFS
+21 GQVLYGLFDM
-27 QPGIGDAFV
+27 G
-36 RAGTEAIDVFGQ
+36 GQ
-48 AKQRANIALAQEASL
+48 AVVGTTLGGPVGGAAAVTSLQGFSEFERLTAQGVDFRTAQEAGLVQGITAGAGTLIPMSL
-63 NLSQIS
+63 
-69 SDLLNNPETGL
+69 GL
-80 LNLKGK
+80 RAGGALAEGV
-86 NAIGKGHEYT
+86 A
-96 QQFDAQV
+96 A
-103 EQLAMS
+103 QLARTGES
-109 LPDEQARNAFMQQ
+109 SVR
-122 AQQQR
+122 R
-127 IQFTTQAGRH
+127 
-137 EIGQINAYEE
+137 
-147 GQFQATLLNNG
+147 
-158 KNAAALYGDNAAYV
+158 AAATAVRATPD
-172 LANKQTFQQ
+172 
-181 IEDYGIAH
+181 IA
-189 GWSDE
+189 
-194 QIQAKKIEF
+194 
-203 KEKVADAALSQW
+203 
-215 SANNAT
+215 
-221 AFIQSN
+221 
-227 GELSDTAAGARRAV
+227 
-241 ADSDSSERAR
+241 
-251 GIRNNNPGNLEYSKT
+251 
-266 NPWVGQTGDDGRFAK
+266 
-281 FETPEHGIRAL
+281 
-292 GRNLMSYQ
+292 
-300 RQGIDTVSEIINRWA
+300 
-315 PPTDKNDTMSYI
+315 
-327 KAVCEQL
+327 
-334 GVSADEPLDASNPDT
+334 
-349 LKALCAAIIHHEN
+349 
-362 GSQPYSD
+362 
-369 QQLTAGVSAALG
+369 
-381 LSTIPTNTKRYTGNA
+381 
-396 AFDAASPEA
+396 
-405 QASFMRQADQLR
+405 
-417 RQQQAEYKTMIDSQ
+417 
-431 VRDATAAYMRGVEFP
+431 
-446 NPPGEADF
+446 
-454 IAAYG
+454 
-459 VREGNLRY
+459 Y

-534 NFSPVDVDAAL
+534 NFSPVDIDAAL

-658 RIIENLTKQRAQILA
+658 RIIENLTEQRAQILA

-713 ALAPHEPGGQFF
+713 ALAPHELGGQFF

>member
-1 MPVVPTVSGRQVQ
+1 MSYFGLNPVNQNQQLDEAASNPAGFNSDVGFFDNAVGAALSGLYSGLVAKPDQLLWAGMDKIVSPIAQFVNENTSINDTSVSYIAEQRKLAEQQVK
-14 SRGVQSA
+14 RLTPDAATTGTA
-21 GLQTFS
+21 GQVLYGLFDM
-27 QPGIGDAFV
+27 G
-36 RAGTEAIDVFGQ
+36 GQ
-48 AKQRANIALAQEASL
+48 AVVGTTLGGPVGGAAAVTSLQGFSEFERLTAQGVDFRTAQEAGLVQGITAGAGTLIPMSL
-63 NLSQIS
+63 
-69 SDLLNNPETGL
+69 GL
-80 LNLKGK
+80 RAGGALAEGV
-86 NAIGKGHEYT
+86 A
-96 QQFDAQV
+96 A
-103 EQLAMS
+103 QLARTGES
-109 LPDEQARNAFMQQ
+109 SVR
-122 AQQQR
+122 R
-127 IQFTTQAGRH
+127 
-137 EIGQINAYEE
+137 
-147 GQFQATLLNNG
+147 
-158 KNAAALYGDNAAYV
+158 AAATAVRATPD
-172 LANKQTFQQ
+172 
-181 IEDYGIAH
+181 IA
-189 GWSDE
+189 
-194 QIQAKKIEF
+194 
-203 KEKVADAALSQW
+203 
-215 SANNAT
+215 
-221 AFIQSN
+221 
-227 GELSDTAAGARRAV
+227 
-241 ADSDSSERAR
+241 
-251 GIRNNNPGNLEYSKT
+251 
-266 NPWVGQTGDDGRFAK
+266 
-281 FETPEHGIRAL
+281 
-292 GRNLMSYQ
+292 
-300 RQGIDTVSEIINRWA
+300 
-315 PPTDKNDTMSYI
+315 
-327 KAVCEQL
+327 
-334 GVSADEPLDASNPDT
+334 
-349 LKALCAAIIHHEN
+349 
-362 GSQPYSD
+362 
-369 QQLTAGVSAALG
+369 
-381 LSTIPTNTKRYTGNA
+381 
-396 AFDAASPEA
+396 
-405 QASFMRQADQLR
+405 
-417 RQQQAEYKTMIDSQ
+417 
-431 VRDATAAYMRGVEFP
+431 
-446 NPPGEADF
+446 
-454 IAAYG
+454 
-459 VREGNLRY
+459 Y

-524 NSRGESTNAP
+524 NSRGESTSAP
-534 NFSPVDVDAAL
+534 NFSPVDIDAAL

-658 RIIENLTKQRAQILA
+658 RIIENLTEQRAQILA
-673 EEPTGSGK
+673 EDPAGSGK

-759 VAPFEPDKILQ
+759 VSPFEPDKILQ
-770 QAEQKMMAD
+770 QAEQKMMSD

-801 TVLDDDGNPQSRSAR
+801 TVLDDDSNPQSRSAR
-816 EVLDE
+816 EALDE
-821 ANRESEQAIQ
+821 ANRESEQALQ

>member
-1 MPVVPTVSGRQVQ
+1 MSYFGLNPVNQNQQLDEAASNPAGFNSDVGFFDNAVGAALSGLYSGLVAKPDQLLWAGMDKIVSPIAQFVNENTSLNDTSVSYIAEQRKLAEQQVK
-14 SRGVQSA
+14 RLTPDAATTGTA
-21 GLQTFS
+21 GQVLYGLFDM
-27 QPGIGDAFV
+27 G
-36 RAGTEAIDVFGQ
+36 GQ
-48 AKQRANIALAQEASL
+48 AVVGTTLGGPVGGAAAVTSLQGFSEFERLTEQGVDFRTAQEAGLVQGITAGAGTLIPMSL
-63 NLSQIS
+63 
-69 SDLLNNPETGL
+69 GL
-80 LNLKGK
+80 RAGGALAEGV
-86 NAIGKGHEYT
+86 A
-96 QQFDAQV
+96 A
-103 EQLAMS
+103 QLARTGES
-109 LPDEQARNAFMQQ
+109 SVR
-122 AQQQR
+122 R
-127 IQFTTQAGRH
+127 
-137 EIGQINAYEE
+137 
-147 GQFQATLLNNG
+147 
-158 KNAAALYGDNAAYV
+158 AAATAVRATPD
-172 LANKQTFQQ
+172 
-181 IEDYGIAH
+181 IA
-189 GWSDE
+189 
-194 QIQAKKIEF
+194 
-203 KEKVADAALSQW
+203 
-215 SANNAT
+215 
-221 AFIQSN
+221 
-227 GELSDTAAGARRAV
+227 
-241 ADSDSSERAR
+241 
-251 GIRNNNPGNLEYSKT
+251 
-266 NPWVGQTGDDGRFAK
+266 
-281 FETPEHGIRAL
+281 
-292 GRNLMSYQ
+292 
-300 RQGIDTVSEIINRWA
+300 
-315 PPTDKNDTMSYI
+315 
-327 KAVCEQL
+327 
-334 GVSADEPLDASNPDT
+334 
-349 LKALCAAIIHHEN
+349 
-362 GSQPYSD
+362 
-369 QQLTAGVSAALG
+369 
-381 LSTIPTNTKRYTGNA
+381 
-396 AFDAASPEA
+396 
-405 QASFMRQADQLR
+405 
-417 RQQQAEYKTMIDSQ
+417 
-431 VRDATAAYMRGVEFP
+431 
-446 NPPGEADF
+446 
-454 IAAYG
+454 
-459 VREGNLRY
+459 Y

-512 LGVAFGGVGRFI
+512 LGVAFGGVGRFM
-524 NSRGESTNAP
+524 NSRGESTSAP

-658 RIIENLTKQRAQILA
+658 RIIENLTEQRAQILA

-687 SDKQARLRDIDQR
+687 SDKQVRLRDIDQR

-759 VAPFEPDKILQ
+759 VAPFEPGKILQ
-770 QAEQKMMAD
+770 QTEQKMTAD
-779 QAGDIDLRIAE
+779 PAGDIDLRIAE

>member
-1 MPVVPTVSGRQVQ
+1 MSYFGLNPVNQNQQLDEAASNPAGFNSDVGFFDNAVGAALSGLYSGLVAKPDQLLWAGMDKIVSPIAQFVNENTSLNDTSVSYIAEQRKLAEQQVK
-14 SRGVQSA
+14 RLTPDAATTGTA
-21 GLQTFS
+21 GQVLYGLFDM
-27 QPGIGDAFV
+27 G
-36 RAGTEAIDVFGQ
+36 GQ
-48 AKQRANIALAQEASL
+48 AVVGTTLGGPVGGAAAVTSLQGFSEFERLTAQGVDFRTAQEA
-63 NLSQIS
+63 
-69 SDLLNNPETGL
+69 GL
-80 LNLKGK
+80 V
-86 NAIGKGHEYT
+86 
-96 QQFDAQV
+96 Q
-103 EQLAMS
+103 
-109 LPDEQARNAFMQQ
+109 
-122 AQQQR
+122 
-127 IQFTTQAGRH
+127 
-137 EIGQINAYEE
+137 
-147 GQFQATLLNNG
+147 
-158 KNAAALYGDNAAYV
+158 
-172 LANKQTFQQ
+172 
-181 IEDYGIAH
+181 GI
-189 GWSDE
+189 
-194 QIQAKKIEF
+194 
-203 KEKVADAALSQW
+203 
-215 SANNAT
+215 
-221 AFIQSN
+221 
-227 GELSDTAAGARRAV
+227 AAGAGTLIPMSLGLRAGGALAEGVAAQLARTGESSVRRA
-241 ADSDSSERAR
+241 A
-251 GIRNNNPGNLEYSKT
+251 
-266 NPWVGQTGDDGRFAK
+266 
-281 FETPEHGIRAL
+281 
-292 GRNLMSYQ
+292 
-300 RQGIDTVSEIINRWA
+300 
-315 PPTDKNDTMSYI
+315 
-327 KAVCEQL
+327 
-334 GVSADEPLDASNPDT
+334 
-349 LKALCAAIIHHEN
+349 
-362 GSQPYSD
+362 
-369 QQLTAGVSAALG
+369 
-381 LSTIPTNTKRYTGNA
+381 
-396 AFDAASPEA
+396 
-405 QASFMRQADQLR
+405 
-417 RQQQAEYKTMIDSQ
+417 
-431 VRDATAAYMRGVEFP
+431 ATAVRATP
-446 NPPGEADF
+446 D
-454 IAAYG
+454 IA
-459 VREGNLRY
+459 Y

-534 NFSPVDVDAAL
+534 NFSPVDIDAAL

-658 RIIENLTKQRAQILA
+658 RIIENLTEQRAQILA
-673 EEPTGSGK
+673 EDPTGSGK

-759 VAPFEPDKILQ
+759 VAPFEPGKILQ

-779 QAGDIDLRIAE
+779 PAGDIDLRIAE

>member
-1 MPVVPTVSGRQVQ
+1 MSYFGLNPVNQNQQLDEAASNPAGFNSDVGFFDNAVGAALSGLYSGLVAKPDQLLWAGMDKIVSPIAQFVNENTSLNDTSVSYIAEQRKLAEQQVK
-14 SRGVQSA
+14 RLTPDAATTGTA
-21 GLQTFS
+21 GHVLYGLFDM
-27 QPGIGDAFV
+27 G
-36 RAGTEAIDVFGQ
+36 GQ
-48 AKQRANIALAQEASL
+48 AVVGTALGGPVGGAAAVTSLQGFSEFERLTAQGVDFRTAQEAGLVQGITAGAGTLIPMSL
-63 NLSQIS
+63 
-69 SDLLNNPETGL
+69 GL
-80 LNLKGK
+80 RAGGAL
-86 NAIGKGHEYT
+86 AE
-96 QQFDAQV
+96 DVAA
-103 EQLAMS
+103 QLARTGES
-109 LPDEQARNAFMQQ
+109 SVR
-122 AQQQR
+122 R
-127 IQFTTQAGRH
+127 
-137 EIGQINAYEE
+137 
-147 GQFQATLLNNG
+147 
-158 KNAAALYGDNAAYV
+158 AAATAVRATPD
-172 LANKQTFQQ
+172 
-181 IEDYGIAH
+181 IA
-189 GWSDE
+189 
-194 QIQAKKIEF
+194 
-203 KEKVADAALSQW
+203 
-215 SANNAT
+215 
-221 AFIQSN
+221 
-227 GELSDTAAGARRAV
+227 
-241 ADSDSSERAR
+241 
-251 GIRNNNPGNLEYSKT
+251 
-266 NPWVGQTGDDGRFAK
+266 
-281 FETPEHGIRAL
+281 
-292 GRNLMSYQ
+292 
-300 RQGIDTVSEIINRWA
+300 
-315 PPTDKNDTMSYI
+315 
-327 KAVCEQL
+327 
-334 GVSADEPLDASNPDT
+334 
-349 LKALCAAIIHHEN
+349 
-362 GSQPYSD
+362 
-369 QQLTAGVSAALG
+369 
-381 LSTIPTNTKRYTGNA
+381 
-396 AFDAASPEA
+396 
-405 QASFMRQADQLR
+405 
-417 RQQQAEYKTMIDSQ
+417 
-431 VRDATAAYMRGVEFP
+431 
-446 NPPGEADF
+446 
-454 IAAYG
+454 
-459 VREGNLRY
+459 Y

-534 NFSPVDVDAAL
+534 NFSPVDIDAAL

-658 RIIENLTKQRAQILA
+658 RIIENLTEQRAQILA

-759 VAPFEPDKILQ
+759 VAPFEPGKILQ
-770 QAEQKMMAD
+770 QTEQKMMAD
-779 QAGDIDLRIAE
+779 PAGDIDLRIAE

>member
-1 MPVVPTVSGRQVQ
+1 MSYFGLNPVNQNQQLDEAASNPVGFNSDVGFFDNAVGAALSGLYSGLVAKPDQLLWAGMDKIVSPIAQLVNENTSLNDTSVSYIAEQRKLAEQQVK
-14 SRGVQSA
+14 RLTPDAATTGTA
-21 GLQTFS
+21 GQVLYGLFDM
-27 QPGIGDAFV
+27 G
-36 RAGTEAIDVFGQ
+36 GQ
-48 AKQRANIALAQEASL
+48 AVVGTTLGGPVGGAAAVTSLQGFSEFERLTAQGVDFRTAQEAGLVQGITAGAGTLIPMSL
-63 NLSQIS
+63 
-69 SDLLNNPETGL
+69 GL
-80 LNLKGK
+80 RAGGALAEGV
-86 NAIGKGHEYT
+86 A
-96 QQFDAQV
+96 A
-103 EQLAMS
+103 QLARTGES
-109 LPDEQARNAFMQQ
+109 SVR
-122 AQQQR
+122 R
-127 IQFTTQAGRH
+127 
-137 EIGQINAYEE
+137 
-147 GQFQATLLNNG
+147 
-158 KNAAALYGDNAAYV
+158 AAATAVRATPD
-172 LANKQTFQQ
+172 
-181 IEDYGIAH
+181 IA
-189 GWSDE
+189 
-194 QIQAKKIEF
+194 
-203 KEKVADAALSQW
+203 
-215 SANNAT
+215 
-221 AFIQSN
+221 
-227 GELSDTAAGARRAV
+227 
-241 ADSDSSERAR
+241 
-251 GIRNNNPGNLEYSKT
+251 
-266 NPWVGQTGDDGRFAK
+266 
-281 FETPEHGIRAL
+281 
-292 GRNLMSYQ
+292 
-300 RQGIDTVSEIINRWA
+300 
-315 PPTDKNDTMSYI
+315 
-327 KAVCEQL
+327 
-334 GVSADEPLDASNPDT
+334 
-349 LKALCAAIIHHEN
+349 
-362 GSQPYSD
+362 
-369 QQLTAGVSAALG
+369 
-381 LSTIPTNTKRYTGNA
+381 
-396 AFDAASPEA
+396 
-405 QASFMRQADQLR
+405 
-417 RQQQAEYKTMIDSQ
+417 
-431 VRDATAAYMRGVEFP
+431 
-446 NPPGEADF
+446 
-454 IAAYG
+454 
-459 VREGNLRY
+459 Y

-524 NSRGESTNAP
+524 NSRGESTSAP
-534 NFSPVDVDAAL
+534 NFSPVDIDAAL

-594 ESASFSEIPGR
+594 ESASFSEIPGP

-640 LLPRGDRQ
+640 LLSRGDRQ

-658 RIIENLTKQRAQILA
+658 RIIENLTEQRAQILA

-687 SDKQARLRDIDQR
+687 SDKQVRLRDIDQR

-759 VAPFEPDKILQ
+759 VAPFEPGKILQ
-770 QAEQKMMAD
+770 QTEQKMMAD
-779 QAGDIDLRIAE
+779 PAGDIDLRIAE

>member
-1 MPVVPTVSGRQVQ
+1 MSYFGLNPVNQNQQLDEAASNPVGFNSDVGFFDNAVGAALSGLYSGLVAKPDQLLWAGMDKIVSPIAQFVNENTSLNDTSVSYIAEQRKLAEQQVK
-14 SRGVQSA
+14 RLTPDAATTGTA
-21 GLQTFS
+21 GQVLYGLFDM
-27 QPGIGDAFV
+27 G
-36 RAGTEAIDVFGQ
+36 GQ
-48 AKQRANIALAQEASL
+48 AVIGTTLGGPVGGAAAVTSLQGFSEFERLTAQGVDFRTAQEAGLVQGITAGAGTLIPMSL
-63 NLSQIS
+63 
-69 SDLLNNPETGL
+69 GL
-80 LNLKGK
+80 RAGGALAEGV
-86 NAIGKGHEYT
+86 A
-96 QQFDAQV
+96 A
-103 EQLAMS
+103 QLARTGES
-109 LPDEQARNAFMQQ
+109 SVR
-122 AQQQR
+122 R
-127 IQFTTQAGRH
+127 
-137 EIGQINAYEE
+137 
-147 GQFQATLLNNG
+147 
-158 KNAAALYGDNAAYV
+158 AAATAVRATPD
-172 LANKQTFQQ
+172 
-181 IEDYGIAH
+181 IA
-189 GWSDE
+189 
-194 QIQAKKIEF
+194 
-203 KEKVADAALSQW
+203 
-215 SANNAT
+215 
-221 AFIQSN
+221 
-227 GELSDTAAGARRAV
+227 
-241 ADSDSSERAR
+241 
-251 GIRNNNPGNLEYSKT
+251 
-266 NPWVGQTGDDGRFAK
+266 
-281 FETPEHGIRAL
+281 
-292 GRNLMSYQ
+292 
-300 RQGIDTVSEIINRWA
+300 
-315 PPTDKNDTMSYI
+315 
-327 KAVCEQL
+327 
-334 GVSADEPLDASNPDT
+334 
-349 LKALCAAIIHHEN
+349 
-362 GSQPYSD
+362 
-369 QQLTAGVSAALG
+369 
-381 LSTIPTNTKRYTGNA
+381 
-396 AFDAASPEA
+396 
-405 QASFMRQADQLR
+405 
-417 RQQQAEYKTMIDSQ
+417 
-431 VRDATAAYMRGVEFP
+431 
-446 NPPGEADF
+446 
-454 IAAYG
+454 
-459 VREGNLRY
+459 Y

-524 NSRGESTNAP
+524 NSRGEATSTP

-545 AANAAHHAEIDIA
+545 AANAAHHAEIDIS

-658 RIIENLTKQRAQILA
+658 RIIENLTEQRAQILA

-759 VAPFEPDKILQ
+759 VAPFEPGKILQ
-770 QAEQKMMAD
+770 QTEQKMMAD
-779 QAGDIDLRIAE
+779 PAGDID
-790 DSLLESPDMII
+790 
-801 TVLDDDGNPQSRSAR
+801 
-816 EVLDE
+816 
-821 ANRESEQAIQ
+821 
-831 DSSLFDVA
+831 
-839 VACFLRG
+839 

>member
-1 MPVVPTVSGRQVQ
+1 MSYFGLNPVNQNQQLDEAASNPAGFNSDVGFFDNAVGAALSGLYSGLVAKPDQLLWAGMDKIVSPIAQFINENTSLNDTSVSYIAEQRKLAEQQVK
-14 SRGVQSA
+14 RLTPDAATTGTA
-21 GLQTFS
+21 GQVLYGLFDM
-27 QPGIGDAFV
+27 G
-36 RAGTEAIDVFGQ
+36 GQ
-48 AKQRANIALAQEASL
+48 AVVGTTLGGPVGGAAAVTSLQGFSEFERLTAQGVDFRTAQEA
-63 NLSQIS
+63 
-69 SDLLNNPETGL
+69 GL
-80 LNLKGK
+80 VQGITAGSGTL
-86 NAIGKGHEYT
+86 IP
-96 QQFDAQV
+96 
-103 EQLAMS
+103 MS
-109 LPDEQARNAFMQQ
+109 LGLRAGGALAEGVAAQIAR
-122 AQQQR
+122 
-127 IQFTTQAGRH
+127 AGESSVRR
-137 EIGQINAYEE
+137 
-147 GQFQATLLNNG
+147 
-158 KNAAALYGDNAAYV
+158 AAATAVRATPD
-172 LANKQTFQQ
+172 
-181 IEDYGIAH
+181 IA
-189 GWSDE
+189 
-194 QIQAKKIEF
+194 
-203 KEKVADAALSQW
+203 
-215 SANNAT
+215 
-221 AFIQSN
+221 
-227 GELSDTAAGARRAV
+227 
-241 ADSDSSERAR
+241 
-251 GIRNNNPGNLEYSKT
+251 
-266 NPWVGQTGDDGRFAK
+266 
-281 FETPEHGIRAL
+281 
-292 GRNLMSYQ
+292 
-300 RQGIDTVSEIINRWA
+300 
-315 PPTDKNDTMSYI
+315 
-327 KAVCEQL
+327 
-334 GVSADEPLDASNPDT
+334 
-349 LKALCAAIIHHEN
+349 
-362 GSQPYSD
+362 
-369 QQLTAGVSAALG
+369 
-381 LSTIPTNTKRYTGNA
+381 
-396 AFDAASPEA
+396 
-405 QASFMRQADQLR
+405 
-417 RQQQAEYKTMIDSQ
+417 
-431 VRDATAAYMRGVEFP
+431 
-446 NPPGEADF
+446 
-454 IAAYG
+454 
-459 VREGNLRY
+459 Y

-534 NFSPVDVDAAL
+534 NFSPVDIDAAL

-658 RIIENLTKQRAQILA
+658 RIIENLTEQRAQILA
-673 EEPTGSGK
+673 EESTGSGK

-770 QAEQKMMAD
+770 QAEQKMMSD

>member
-1 MPVVPTVSGRQVQ
+1 MSYFGLNPVNQNQQLDEAASNPAGFNSDVGFFDNAVGAALSGLYSGLVAKPDQLLWAGMDKIVSPIAQFVNENTSLNDTSVSYIAEQRKLAEQQVK
-14 SRGVQSA
+14 RLTPDAATTGTA
-21 GLQTFS
+21 GQVLYGLFDM
-27 QPGIGDAFV
+27 G
-36 RAGTEAIDVFGQ
+36 GQ
-48 AKQRANIALAQEASL
+48 AVVGTTLGGPVGGAAAVTSLQGFSEFERLTAQGVDFRTAQEAGLVQGITAGAGTLIPMSL
-63 NLSQIS
+63 
-69 SDLLNNPETGL
+69 GL
-80 LNLKGK
+80 RAGGALAEGV
-86 NAIGKGHEYT
+86 A
-96 QQFDAQV
+96 A
-103 EQLAMS
+103 QLA
-109 LPDEQARNAFMQQ
+109 R
-122 AQQQR
+122 
-127 IQFTTQAGRH
+127 AGESSVRR
-137 EIGQINAYEE
+137 
-147 GQFQATLLNNG
+147 
-158 KNAAALYGDNAAYV
+158 AAATAVRATPD
-172 LANKQTFQQ
+172 
-181 IEDYGIAH
+181 IA
-189 GWSDE
+189 
-194 QIQAKKIEF
+194 
-203 KEKVADAALSQW
+203 
-215 SANNAT
+215 
-221 AFIQSN
+221 
-227 GELSDTAAGARRAV
+227 
-241 ADSDSSERAR
+241 
-251 GIRNNNPGNLEYSKT
+251 
-266 NPWVGQTGDDGRFAK
+266 
-281 FETPEHGIRAL
+281 
-292 GRNLMSYQ
+292 
-300 RQGIDTVSEIINRWA
+300 
-315 PPTDKNDTMSYI
+315 
-327 KAVCEQL
+327 
-334 GVSADEPLDASNPDT
+334 
-349 LKALCAAIIHHEN
+349 
-362 GSQPYSD
+362 
-369 QQLTAGVSAALG
+369 
-381 LSTIPTNTKRYTGNA
+381 
-396 AFDAASPEA
+396 
-405 QASFMRQADQLR
+405 
-417 RQQQAEYKTMIDSQ
+417 
-431 VRDATAAYMRGVEFP
+431 
-446 NPPGEADF
+446 
-454 IAAYG
+454 
-459 VREGNLRY
+459 Y

-512 LGVAFGGVGRFI
+512 LGVAFGGIGRFI
-524 NSRGESTNAP
+524 NSRGESTSAP
-534 NFSPVDVDAAL
+534 NFSPVDIDAAL
-545 AANAAHHAEIDIA
+545 AANASHHAEIDIA

-594 ESASFSEIPGR
+594 ESASFSEIPWR

-658 RIIENLTKQRAQILA
+658 RIIENLTEQRAQILA

-687 SDKQARLRDIDQR
+687 SDKQVRLRDIDQR

-759 VAPFEPDKILQ
+759 VAPFEPGKILQ
-770 QAEQKMMAD
+770 QTEQKMMAD
-779 QAGDIDLRIAE
+779 PAGDIDLRIAE

>member
-1 MPVVPTVSGRQVQ
+1 MSYFGLNPVNQNQQLDEAVSNPAGFNSDVGFFDNAVGAALSGLYSGLVAKPDQLLWAGMDKIVSPIAQFVNENTLLNDTSVSYIAEQRKLAEQQVK
-14 SRGVQSA
+14 RLTPDAATTGTA
-21 GLQTFS
+21 GQVLYGLFDM
-27 QPGIGDAFV
+27 G
-36 RAGTEAIDVFGQ
+36 GQ
-48 AKQRANIALAQEASL
+48 AVVVTTLGGPVGGAAAVTSLQGFSEFERLTAQGVDFRTAQEAGLVQGITAGAGTLIPMSL
-63 NLSQIS
+63 
-69 SDLLNNPETGL
+69 GL
-80 LNLKGK
+80 RAGGALAEGV
-86 NAIGKGHEYT
+86 A
-96 QQFDAQV
+96 A
-103 EQLAMS
+103 QLARTGES
-109 LPDEQARNAFMQQ
+109 SVR
-122 AQQQR
+122 R
-127 IQFTTQAGRH
+127 
-137 EIGQINAYEE
+137 
-147 GQFQATLLNNG
+147 
-158 KNAAALYGDNAAYV
+158 AAATAVRATPD
-172 LANKQTFQQ
+172 
-181 IEDYGIAH
+181 IA
-189 GWSDE
+189 
-194 QIQAKKIEF
+194 
-203 KEKVADAALSQW
+203 
-215 SANNAT
+215 
-221 AFIQSN
+221 
-227 GELSDTAAGARRAV
+227 
-241 ADSDSSERAR
+241 
-251 GIRNNNPGNLEYSKT
+251 
-266 NPWVGQTGDDGRFAK
+266 
-281 FETPEHGIRAL
+281 
-292 GRNLMSYQ
+292 
-300 RQGIDTVSEIINRWA
+300 
-315 PPTDKNDTMSYI
+315 
-327 KAVCEQL
+327 
-334 GVSADEPLDASNPDT
+334 
-349 LKALCAAIIHHEN
+349 
-362 GSQPYSD
+362 
-369 QQLTAGVSAALG
+369 
-381 LSTIPTNTKRYTGNA
+381 
-396 AFDAASPEA
+396 
-405 QASFMRQADQLR
+405 
-417 RQQQAEYKTMIDSQ
+417 
-431 VRDATAAYMRGVEFP
+431 
-446 NPPGEADF
+446 
-454 IAAYG
+454 
-459 VREGNLRY
+459 Y

-524 NSRGESTNAP
+524 NSRGESTSTP
-534 NFSPVDVDAAL
+534 NFSPVDIDAAL

-573 ALRKAMSDVSQGRP
+573 ALRKAMSDVSQGRD

-658 RIIENLTKQRAQILA
+658 RIIENLTEQRAQILA

-790 DSLLESPDMII
+790 DSLLELPDMII

>member
-1 MPVVPTVSGRQVQ
+1 MSYFGLNPVNQNQQLDEAASNPVGFNSDVGFFDNAVGAALSGLYSGLVAKPDQLLWAGMDKIVSPIAQFVNENTSLNDTSVSYIAEQRKLAEQQVK
-14 SRGVQSA
+14 RLTPDAATTGTA
-21 GLQTFS
+21 GQVLYGLFDM
-27 QPGIGDAFV
+27 G
-36 RAGTEAIDVFGQ
+36 GQ
-48 AKQRANIALAQEASL
+48 AVVGTTLGGPVGGAAAVTSLQGFSEFERLTAQGVDFRAAQEAGLVQGITAGAGTLIPMSL
-63 NLSQIS
+63 
-69 SDLLNNPETGL
+69 GL
-80 LNLKGK
+80 RAGGALAEGV
-86 NAIGKGHEYT
+86 A
-96 QQFDAQV
+96 A
-103 EQLAMS
+103 QLARTGES
-109 LPDEQARNAFMQQ
+109 SVR
-122 AQQQR
+122 R
-127 IQFTTQAGRH
+127 
-137 EIGQINAYEE
+137 
-147 GQFQATLLNNG
+147 
-158 KNAAALYGDNAAYV
+158 AAATAVRATPD
-172 LANKQTFQQ
+172 
-181 IEDYGIAH
+181 IA
-189 GWSDE
+189 
-194 QIQAKKIEF
+194 
-203 KEKVADAALSQW
+203 
-215 SANNAT
+215 
-221 AFIQSN
+221 
-227 GELSDTAAGARRAV
+227 
-241 ADSDSSERAR
+241 
-251 GIRNNNPGNLEYSKT
+251 
-266 NPWVGQTGDDGRFAK
+266 
-281 FETPEHGIRAL
+281 
-292 GRNLMSYQ
+292 
-300 RQGIDTVSEIINRWA
+300 
-315 PPTDKNDTMSYI
+315 
-327 KAVCEQL
+327 
-334 GVSADEPLDASNPDT
+334 
-349 LKALCAAIIHHEN
+349 
-362 GSQPYSD
+362 
-369 QQLTAGVSAALG
+369 
-381 LSTIPTNTKRYTGNA
+381 
-396 AFDAASPEA
+396 
-405 QASFMRQADQLR
+405 
-417 RQQQAEYKTMIDSQ
+417 
-431 VRDATAAYMRGVEFP
+431 
-446 NPPGEADF
+446 
-454 IAAYG
+454 
-459 VREGNLRY
+459 Y

-524 NSRGESTNAP
+524 NSRGESTSAP

-658 RIIENLTKQRAQILA
+658 RIIENLTEQRAQILA

-681 ALSRAR
+681 SLSRAR
-687 SDKQARLRDIDQR
+687 SDKQVRLRDIDQR

-750 TAEVRTPDE
+750 TAEVRTPEE
-759 VAPFEPDKILQ
+759 VAPFEPGKILQ
-770 QAEQKMMAD
+770 QTEQKMMAD
-779 QAGDIDLRIAE
+779 PAGDIDLRIAE

>member
-1 MPVVPTVSGRQVQ
+1 MSYFGLNPVNQNQQLDEAASNPVGFNSDVGFFDNAVGAALSGLYSGLVAKPDQLLWAGMDKIVSPIAQLVNENTSLNDTSVSYIAEQRKLAEQQVK
-14 SRGVQSA
+14 RLTPDAATTGTA
-21 GLQTFS
+21 GQVLYGLFDM
-27 QPGIGDAFV
+27 G
-36 RAGTEAIDVFGQ
+36 GQ
-48 AKQRANIALAQEASL
+48 AVVGTTLGGPVGGAAAVTSLQGFSEFERLTAQGVDFRTAQEAGLVQGITAGAGTLIPMSL
-63 NLSQIS
+63 
-69 SDLLNNPETGL
+69 GL
-80 LNLKGK
+80 RAGGALAEGV
-86 NAIGKGHEYT
+86 A
-96 QQFDAQV
+96 A
-103 EQLAMS
+103 QLARTGES
-109 LPDEQARNAFMQQ
+109 SVR
-122 AQQQR
+122 R
-127 IQFTTQAGRH
+127 
-137 EIGQINAYEE
+137 
-147 GQFQATLLNNG
+147 
-158 KNAAALYGDNAAYV
+158 AAATAVRATPD
-172 LANKQTFQQ
+172 
-181 IEDYGIAH
+181 IA
-189 GWSDE
+189 
-194 QIQAKKIEF
+194 
-203 KEKVADAALSQW
+203 
-215 SANNAT
+215 
-221 AFIQSN
+221 
-227 GELSDTAAGARRAV
+227 
-241 ADSDSSERAR
+241 
-251 GIRNNNPGNLEYSKT
+251 
-266 NPWVGQTGDDGRFAK
+266 
-281 FETPEHGIRAL
+281 
-292 GRNLMSYQ
+292 
-300 RQGIDTVSEIINRWA
+300 
-315 PPTDKNDTMSYI
+315 
-327 KAVCEQL
+327 
-334 GVSADEPLDASNPDT
+334 
-349 LKALCAAIIHHEN
+349 
-362 GSQPYSD
+362 
-369 QQLTAGVSAALG
+369 
-381 LSTIPTNTKRYTGNA
+381 
-396 AFDAASPEA
+396 
-405 QASFMRQADQLR
+405 
-417 RQQQAEYKTMIDSQ
+417 
-431 VRDATAAYMRGVEFP
+431 
-446 NPPGEADF
+446 
-454 IAAYG
+454 
-459 VREGNLRY
+459 Y

-524 NSRGESTNAP
+524 NSRGESTSAP
-534 NFSPVDVDAAL
+534 NFSPVDIDAAL

-640 LLPRGDRQ
+640 LLSRGDRK

-658 RIIENLTKQRAQILA
+658 RIIENLTEQRAQILA

-736 AESELNAQAVSFYK
+736 AESELNAHAVSFYK

>member
-1 MPVVPTVSGRQVQ
+1 MSYFGLNPVNQNQQLDEAASNPAGFNSDVGFFDNAVGAALSGLYSGLVAKPDQLLWAGMDKIVSPIAQFINENTSLNDTSVSYIAEQRKLAEQQVK
-14 SRGVQSA
+14 RLTPDAATTGTA
-21 GLQTFS
+21 GQVLYGLFDM
-27 QPGIGDAFV
+27 G
-36 RAGTEAIDVFGQ
+36 GQ
-48 AKQRANIALAQEASL
+48 AVVGTTLGGPVGGAAAVTSLQGFSEFERLTAQGVDFRTAQEAGLVQGITAGAGTLIPMSL
-63 NLSQIS
+63 
-69 SDLLNNPETGL
+69 GL
-80 LNLKGK
+80 RAGGALAEG
-86 NAIGKGHEYT
+86 A
-96 QQFDAQV
+96 AA
-103 EQLAMS
+103 QLARTGES
-109 LPDEQARNAFMQQ
+109 SVR
-122 AQQQR
+122 R
-127 IQFTTQAGRH
+127 
-137 EIGQINAYEE
+137 
-147 GQFQATLLNNG
+147 
-158 KNAAALYGDNAAYV
+158 AAATAVRAMPD
-172 LANKQTFQQ
+172 
-181 IEDYGIAH
+181 IA
-189 GWSDE
+189 
-194 QIQAKKIEF
+194 
-203 KEKVADAALSQW
+203 
-215 SANNAT
+215 
-221 AFIQSN
+221 
-227 GELSDTAAGARRAV
+227 
-241 ADSDSSERAR
+241 
-251 GIRNNNPGNLEYSKT
+251 
-266 NPWVGQTGDDGRFAK
+266 
-281 FETPEHGIRAL
+281 
-292 GRNLMSYQ
+292 
-300 RQGIDTVSEIINRWA
+300 
-315 PPTDKNDTMSYI
+315 
-327 KAVCEQL
+327 
-334 GVSADEPLDASNPDT
+334 
-349 LKALCAAIIHHEN
+349 
-362 GSQPYSD
+362 
-369 QQLTAGVSAALG
+369 
-381 LSTIPTNTKRYTGNA
+381 
-396 AFDAASPEA
+396 
-405 QASFMRQADQLR
+405 
-417 RQQQAEYKTMIDSQ
+417 
-431 VRDATAAYMRGVEFP
+431 
-446 NPPGEADF
+446 
-454 IAAYG
+454 
-459 VREGNLRY
+459 Y

-534 NFSPVDVDAAL
+534 NFSPVDIDAAL

-658 RIIENLTKQRAQILA
+658 RIIENLTEQRAQILA

>member
-1 MPVVPTVSGRQVQ
+1 MSYFGLNPVNQNQQLDEAASNPAGFNSDVGFFDNAVGAVLSGLYSGLVAKPDQLLWAGMDKIVSPIAQLVNENTSLNDTSVSYIAEQRKLAEQQVK
-14 SRGVQSA
+14 RLTPDAATTGTA
-21 GLQTFS
+21 GQVLYGLFDM
-27 QPGIGDAFV
+27 G
-36 RAGTEAIDVFGQ
+36 GQ
-48 AKQRANIALAQEASL
+48 AVIGTTLGGPVGGAAAVTSLQGFSEFERLTAQGVDFRTAQEAGLVQGITAGAGTLIPMSL
-63 NLSQIS
+63 
-69 SDLLNNPETGL
+69 GL
-80 LNLKGK
+80 RAGGALAEGV
-86 NAIGKGHEYT
+86 A
-96 QQFDAQV
+96 A
-103 EQLAMS
+103 QLARTGES
-109 LPDEQARNAFMQQ
+109 SVR
-122 AQQQR
+122 R
-127 IQFTTQAGRH
+127 
-137 EIGQINAYEE
+137 
-147 GQFQATLLNNG
+147 
-158 KNAAALYGDNAAYV
+158 AAATAVRATPD
-172 LANKQTFQQ
+172 
-181 IEDYGIAH
+181 IA
-189 GWSDE
+189 
-194 QIQAKKIEF
+194 
-203 KEKVADAALSQW
+203 
-215 SANNAT
+215 
-221 AFIQSN
+221 
-227 GELSDTAAGARRAV
+227 
-241 ADSDSSERAR
+241 
-251 GIRNNNPGNLEYSKT
+251 
-266 NPWVGQTGDDGRFAK
+266 
-281 FETPEHGIRAL
+281 
-292 GRNLMSYQ
+292 
-300 RQGIDTVSEIINRWA
+300 
-315 PPTDKNDTMSYI
+315 
-327 KAVCEQL
+327 
-334 GVSADEPLDASNPDT
+334 
-349 LKALCAAIIHHEN
+349 
-362 GSQPYSD
+362 
-369 QQLTAGVSAALG
+369 
-381 LSTIPTNTKRYTGNA
+381 
-396 AFDAASPEA
+396 
-405 QASFMRQADQLR
+405 
-417 RQQQAEYKTMIDSQ
+417 
-431 VRDATAAYMRGVEFP
+431 
-446 NPPGEADF
+446 
-454 IAAYG
+454 
-459 VREGNLRY
+459 Y

-524 NSRGESTNAP
+524 NSRGESTSAP
-534 NFSPVDVDAAL
+534 NFSPVDIDAAL

-658 RIIENLTKQRAQILA
+658 RIIENLTEQRAQILA
-673 EEPTGSGK
+673 EDPTGSGK

-687 SDKQARLRDIDQR
+687 SDKQARLRDIEQR